1 MNRTVTGLVAT
12 GALLSALASSPARP
26 APGSSAAAPRDQ
38 GQDERG
44 PQRTATSDFARP
56 PAYFAAEGRRDYTKA
71 LARLFLDTCREGVQ
85 GVDAAAS
92 AATSAAVDVAAA
104 GGRPLAAE
112 VQDPFA
118 AAAFP
123 GDPEAFRMVRDRQA
137 AIGRRCQAQP
147 ADFIIAL
154 VPDPVHTRPALIFDR
169 LIEVIQEASEDQG
182 FHFVRA
188 LIPWDPKVHPE
199 SDNFAIRLEDQVYA
213 NARGEFPGLLTF
225 RNEGD
230 QRRHLFVLLVGESPT
245 GGIEK
250 RQFAN
255 AVDWIVHAS
264 GAPGC
269 AMPCAAGAA
278 ARPSL
283 RILGPTFSGSLP
295 SLAELLTCGQGTP
308 CQGPSL
314 IFSGSATDG
323 AAIARFRDRQEKPPA
338 ERFASFQ
345 ESDEVMIE
353 RFIQYLTGS
362 AYGKLGYRDDSVA
375 ILAEDETEYGADAT
389 RGAERLYLRF
399 PREISRL
406 RAAYQGSETTAPK
419 LEAQSAP
426 RSVLPPNLGISGA
439 DDDTVAA
446 FSKQSPL
453 SQEGVLLGI
462 VSELRKHAVQF
473 IVVHATDPSDL
484 LFLSRY
490 LAAAYPKGRIVT
502 LGADLLFRRE
512 VEDKQLYG
520 LLALS
525 TYSVAPTANH
535 EFVHNQHHAER
546 LFPSSTE
553 AGAYNAL
560 RALLTASPAA
570 VTGSDPRQPFELR
583 SPSLDLYQYGWL
595 EARRLDPSGKR
606 HYHNAPPVHLMALG
620 RDEYWPIAN
629 LGPLANHAPSQLPR
643 VAAEQIRLGPL
654 AVTVPISWVMAELIA
669 LLIAFGFA
677 ASLCF
682 ASLRSPSQLFA
693 SFAPAAMDAR
703 AALIAAS
710 ACLIAT
716 ILLLLLFP
724 FLPNN
729 GGWTI
734 RSRPEMLV
742 ALVAGLLAVLAA
754 TIRDLSCRNALAK
767 GSGRRYLR
775 AWPLTFFA
783 CAPLLLFAAWLAWH
797 GRPAASLT
805 GVWRFGVLRS
815 LQLTSGLSPVLPMMF
830 LLGACLWWAFHVHA
844 GLTLLDD
851 RRPQLPKDVTNDR
864 LRWVAEARTAG
875 GKPAR
880 NYIIDALFNA
890 LLQNQPSIALYL
902 RHYLLPGALSALALL
917 LLAAAP
923 GVAWLRPLIT
933 IEARGFE
940 VLLLLLF
947 WLSLGAIIGTTLR
960 LWEIWLKTRRLL
972 VMLDSLPLRA
982 GFARLKDFSWNPLW
996 RFGLVSMTE
1005 FQRILAREREA
1016 LHAAAKGCAAVSVE
1030 AVEQARQVVLATFA
1044 KLPEGARTFRPWHRD
1059 WHVARE
1065 LELDLIAKYK
1075 DVQSA
1080 IAVEAGH
1087 ALDQLAALWEQQ
1099 VEKPRRRALKE
1110 HRGEP
1115 SPWACERFAC
1125 LVYVSFLLVVLVR
1138 IRTLIF
1144 AIGGMYVLLVLAMT
1158 VYPFQPRASIATL
1171 LTLLLLYII
1180 VVVTLVLAQLHR
1192 DPILSRVTKTTP
1204 GELGGDF
1211 WVRATSFAV
1220 LPVVTFLASQFPQV
1234 NRFLYS
1240 WLEPALQA
1248 LNK

>member
-1 MNRTVTGLVAT
+1 M
-12 GALLSALASSPARP
+12 
-26 APGSSAAAPRDQ
+26 
-38 GQDERG
+38 
-44 PQRTATSDFARP
+44 
-56 PAYFAAEGRRDYTKA
+56 
-71 LARLFLDTCREGVQ
+71 
-85 GVDAAAS
+85 
-92 AATSAAVDVAAA
+92 
-104 GGRPLAAE
+104 
-112 VQDPFA
+112 
-118 AAAFP
+118 
-123 GDPEAFRMVRDRQA
+123 
-137 AIGRRCQAQP
+137 
-147 ADFIIAL
+147 
-154 VPDPVHTRPALIFDR
+154 
-169 LIEVIQEASEDQG
+169 
-182 FHFVRA
+182 
-188 LIPWDPKVHPE
+188 
-199 SDNFAIRLEDQVYA
+199 
-213 NARGEFPGLLTF
+213 
-225 RNEGD
+225 
-230 QRRHLFVLLVGESPT
+230 LLVGESPT

-250 RQFAN
+250 QQFAN
-255 AVDWIVHAS
+255 AVDWITHTS
-264 GAPGC
+264 GALGC
-269 AMPCAAGAA
+269 VMPCTAGAA
-278 ARPSL
+278 AQLPL

-295 SLAELLTCGQGTP
+295 SLAQLLTCGKGIP
-308 CQGPSL
+308 CYGPSV

-323 AAIARFRDRQEKPPA
+323 AAIVRFRNLNEKPLA
-338 ERFASFQ
+338 AKLASFQ

-353 RFIQYLTGS
+353 RFMQYFTGS
-362 AYGKLGYRDDSVA
+362 AYGKPGYRDDSVA
-375 ILAEDETEYGADAT
+375 ILAEDETEYGADAA
-389 RGAERLYLRF
+389 RGAETLHLRF

-406 RAAYQGSETTAPK
+406 RAAYQGSEAMAPK

-446 FSKQSPL
+446 CSKQSPL

-473 IVVHATDPSDL
+473 VVVHATDPSDL

-535 EFVHNQHHAER
+535 EFIHHQHYAER

-560 RALLTASPAA
+560 RALLMASPTD
-570 VTGSDPRQPFELR
+570 VTGSDPRQPFELK

-595 EARRLDPSGKR
+595 EAWRLDSSGKR
-606 HYHNAPPVHLMALG
+606 LYHKTPPVHLMALG

-629 LGPLANHAPSQLPR
+629 LGPLAGQSPSQLPR
-643 VAAEQIRLGPL
+643 IAAEQISPDPL

-682 ASLRSPSQLFA
+682 ASIRSPSQLFA

-710 ACLIAT
+710 ACLIAS

-724 FLPNN
+724 FLPGN

-734 RSRPEMLV
+734 HSRPEMLV
-742 ALVAGLLAVLAA
+742 ALVGGLLAVLAA

-767 GSGRRYLR
+767 RSGKRLLR
-775 AWPLTFFA
+775 AGPLTFFA
-783 CAPLLLFAAWLAWH
+783 CAPLFLFAAWLAWH
-797 GRPAASLT
+797 GRAAASLT

-851 RRPQLPKDVTNDR
+851 RRPQLPKDVTNER
-864 LRWVAEARTAG
+864 LRWVAEARTDG

-880 NYIIDALFNA
+880 NYIIDDLFNA
-890 LLQNQPSIALYL
+890 LLPLEPSIALYL

-917 LLAAAP
+917 LLAAATP

-1016 LHAAAKGCAAVSVE
+1016 LHAAAKGCAGLSVE
-1030 AVEQARQVVLATFA
+1030 AVERARQIVLATFA
-1044 KLPEGARTFRPWHRD
+1044 ELPEGARTFRPWHRD
-1059 WHVARE
+1059 WHASRILE
-1065 LELDLIAKYK
+1065 LELISRYK

-1099 VEKPRRRALKE
+1099 VEKPRRRAAKE

-1171 LTLLLLYII
+1171 LTLLLLYI
-1180 VVVTLVLAQLHR
+1180 VAVVTLVLAQLHR
-1192 DPILSRVTKTTP
+1192 DPTLSRVTKTTP

-1211 WVRATSFAV
+1211 WVRATSFAI